1 MPWVAFFRNLNQ
13 GQRGSPSSQALADA
27 LRDAGAD
34 RVTLVR
40 GNGTAV
46 FTADDPVATA
56 QRAAGALSPWAD
68 RVFVREG
75 DWILRLLGGIDP
87 ASDPRTE
94 LTLFDHMEFGTAPPI
109 RGTGCTIVAA
119 GEGFALVENDEER
132 RSNGTAAVER
142 LLGTP
147 ATSRGISTLR
157 RVVSHLDAFQFGG
170 GA

>member
-68 RVFVREG
+68 RVFVR
-75 DWILRLLGGIDP
+75 DWVWLKQLVGGIDV
-87 ASDPRTE
+87 ALDGRTE
-94 LTLFDHMEFGTAPPI
+94 VTLFDDVELNEAIPI

-132 RSNGTAAVER
+132 RSNGTPTVER
-142 LLGTP
+142 LLGAP

-157 RVVSHLDAFQFGG
+157 RVVPHLDAFQ
-170 GA
+170 